1 MLLLALGITGQDGS
15 YLSEILLSK
24 GYKVHGLVRPTSQ
37 RWQALGRPLR
47 PGLKIHFGDMSDLAR
62 LIKILGSIGEVDEI
76 YHLAAQSHVGVSFE
90 SPLLTSDVNALG
102 TLRLLEA
109 MTTLKLEKTT
119 RFYNVRTNIIVL
131 GCRIRIRL
139 TFALYRRLL
148 RSCMVQT
155 CPRRRL
161 KKLRSAQFRHMLHQS
176 YSSSGP
182 L

>member
-1 MLLLALGITGQDGS
+1 MLVLALGITGQDGS

-24 GYKVHGLVRPTSQ
+24 GYKVHGLVRPTAQ
-37 RWQALGRPLR
+37 RWEALGRPLR
-47 PGLKIHFGDMSDLAR
+47 PGLTIHFGDLSDVGLLVR
-62 LIKILGSIGEVDEI
+62 ILDSIGEVDEI

-131 GCRIRIRL
+131 GCGIQAKTNFCI
-139 TFALYRRLL
+139 T
-148 RSCMVQT
+148 
-155 CPRRRL
+155 
-161 KKLRSAQFRHMLHQS
+161 
-176 YSSSGP
+176 
-182 L
+182 